1 MIGLGS
7 DKKVLSIAFTVTLKP
22 LFTLQNKL
30 FSPSF
35 IRFSW
40 IRSQNQTIAIA
51 MHFCQQK
58 WFNQLSWFCLPL
70 LWPRLPQIQSWI
82 WRKPLLLQNSRS
94 LAVKMKQDFLLYFMP
109 INHSLYRNVILRTFD
124 KLGNIDTHRYNLP
137 FAELSTLELWFAA
150 RMPWLVLGA
159 SVFGTKIP
167 STKRVI
173 IS

>member
-1 MIGLGS
+1 MI
-7 DKKVLSIAFTVTLKP
+7 
-22 LFTLQNKL
+22 LFTTLVAKTATN
-30 FSPSF
+30 P
-35 IRFSW
+35 IV
-40 IRSQNQTIAIA
+40 NMTEAT
-51 MHFCQQK
+51 
-58 WFNQLSWFCLPL
+58 
-70 LWPRLPQIQSWI
+70 
-82 WRKPLLLQNSRS
+82 
-94 LAVKMKQDFLLYFMP
+94 AVAKFEIPGGKMKQDFLLYFMP

-173 IS
+173 IFLARL